1 MASELDQ
8 LLFGSDQTE
17 RITAVDFDVAESAA
31 KVFVRDEHG
40 EVEESAER
48 FQPFIYLDGERILK
62 DAEVD
67 CEVQRLIGDAGFTL
81 LARFGNCGEYDEAV
95 KLLARHYRS
104 HRSDYDQQPYYEV
117 KEFAHQYLLASG
129 KTHFRGMEW
138 GEVRVVHLA
147 LRLNAPE
154 ELADPADKSQRIEEL
169 GVKCGDDVT
178 VLTASELSEKEML
191 ERFVALVQETDPD
204 VVCGHNLFKT
214 ILDFIAARARKH
226 KVKLKLGRGGR
237 EAWSERYTMP
247 LAERRLEFPRLRV
260 FGRSLVDT
268 WILAQG
274 YDIFKREMDSYDLP
288 YLAHYLGL
296 RTKVRED
303 EDVRA
308 ALEETD
314 GVVRT
319 LIQNFFHLSQ
329 MLPYTLED
337 CIIKGNATK
346 INALLLREYY
356 RQAVAVPYPAEG
368 RMFAGGYTD
377 LRATGVLKP
386 VINVDVAS
394 LYPSLIL
401 HHKYFPQGD
410 RLGAYEASL
419 RELLKRR
426 LEIKHELRLL
436 KDPRR
441 FAQLDAR
448 QGTFKI
454 VINSF
459 YGYLGTSRMNFADL
473 DMAERVTA
481 KGQQTVQQMA
491 DIVEGLGAS
500 IAEIDTDG
508 IYLVPPEGY
517 VKSGDYEGFVEKVN
531 AQMPEGVDV
540 ELGGVYEAMLSYKVK
555 NYALLDADG
564 RVTIKGSG
572 MKSRGLEPFL
582 RRFIEDSIR
591 LILQDRAAEVEGLYE
606 GLKRTLADGEIPVRE
621 LAKTEILVDSL
632 STYQRKLET
641 TRRNRQAQYEMA
653 LKNPNR
659 YKPGDPVSYYISGE
673 SPKVKAYEAAKLLSE
688 YDPQQPDANIP
699 YYQKRLEETYKR
711 VQGFTVGRE

>member
-1 MASELDQ
+1 MVSGVDQ
-8 LLFGSDQTE
+8 LLYGQDGTE
-17 RITAVDFDVAESAA
+17 RIVAVDFDAA
-31 KVFVRDEHG
+31 KCQAHIYVRSGEGSVRELTEPFRPFVY
-40 EVEESAER
+40 V
-48 FQPFIYLDGERILK
+48 DGGRVLK
-62 DAEVD
+62 DADVR
-67 CEVQRLIGDAGFTL
+67 CEVQRLAGDAGFTL
-81 LARFGNCGEYDEAV
+81 LAKFTSCGEYEESV
-95 KLLARHYRS
+95 KRMGKHYRI
-104 HRSDYDQQPYYEV
+104 HRNSYEQQPYYEV

-129 KTHFRGMEW
+129 RTHFLGMEW
-138 GEVRVVHLA
+138 GDARTMQLA
-147 LRLNAPE
+147 LRLNVPE
-154 ELADPADKSQRIEEL
+154 ELANPADESQRIEEL
-169 GVKCGDDVT
+169 GIKCGEAVT
-178 VLTASELSEKEML
+178 VLSAGELGEKEML
-191 ERFVALVQETDPD
+191 ERLVEAVQEADPD
-204 VVCGHNLFKT
+204 VLCGHNLFKT
-214 ILDFIAARARKH
+214 ILDFISRRARKL
-226 KVKLKLGRGGR
+226 KVKLELGRSRR

-247 LAERRLEFPRLRV
+247 LAERRLEFPRMRV

-268 WILAQG
+268 WILAQS

-288 YLAHYLGL
+288 YLARYLGL
-296 RTKVRED
+296 REEERES

-308 ALEETD
+308 ALEETEE
-314 GVVRT
+314 VVST

-356 RQAVAVPYPAEG
+356 RQAAAVPYPAEG

-377 LRATGVLKP
+377 LRATGVLRP

-401 HHKYFPQGD
+401 HCRYFPQGD
-410 RLGAYEASL
+410 RLGAYEAAL
-419 RELLKRR
+419 RELLRRR
-426 LEIKHELRLL
+426 LEIKHELKSL
-436 KDPRR
+436 KDNTR
-441 FAQLDAR
+441 FARLDAR
-448 QGTFKI
+448 QGAFKI
-454 VINSF
+454 IINSF

-481 KGQQTVQQMA
+481 KGQQTVQRMA
-491 DIVEGLGAS
+491 DIVEGLGAR

-508 IYLVPPEGY
+508 IYLVPPEAY
-517 VKSGDYEGFVEKVN
+517 VRSGDYEGFVEAVN
-531 AQMPEGVDV
+531 AQMPEGVEV

-555 NYALLDADG
+555 NYALLDAEG

-591 LILQDRAAEVEGLYE
+591 LILRGRADEVEAQYE
-606 GLKRTLADGEIPVRE
+606 LLRRKLAGGEIPVRE

-632 STYQRKLET
+632 PTYKRKLET
-641 TRRNRQAQYEMA
+641 TRRNRQAQYEVA
-653 LKNPNR
+653 LKNPGR

-688 YDPQQPDANIP
+688 YNPQQPDANIA
-699 YYQKRLEETYKR
+699 YYQKRLAETYRR
-711 VQGFTVGRE
+711 VRGFTGGE